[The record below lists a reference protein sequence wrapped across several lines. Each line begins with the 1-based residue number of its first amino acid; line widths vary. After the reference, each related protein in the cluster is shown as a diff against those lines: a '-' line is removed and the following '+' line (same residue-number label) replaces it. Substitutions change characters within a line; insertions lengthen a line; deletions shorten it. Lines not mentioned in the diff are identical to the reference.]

1 MKKKISLLLCLMMTA
16 IVCLTGCGK
25 TQTTLEYDEAMIEQE
40 TEFLIN
46 YCQNVD
52 SDTLAQ
58 WNDQNEFSKEYQ
70 FMMSGLK
77 FTPDSFDGAVDSW
90 QAGIKECGEYVGH
103 GDYTFEAK
111 DDELTV
117 SVPAQFKDRDAT
129 IEFVFDKDLY
139 LESMTVSAKFSL
151 GEIMEKAGLN
161 TLLGMGTVF
170 AVLIFISLL
179 ISLFVYIPSIERAL
193 KNRSSKKEKKAAQEE
208 RPAPKRPIL
217 EEVVEEEEL
226 VDDGELVA
234 VITAAIMAANG
245 GAAVSADKLVVRS
258 IKRVKRR

>member
-117 SVPAQFKDRDAT
+117 SVHQ
-129 IEFVFDKDLY
+129 
-139 LESMTVSAKFSL
+139 
-151 GEIMEKAGLN
+151 
-161 TLLGMGTVF
+161 
-170 AVLIFISLL
+170 
-179 ISLFVYIPSIERAL
+179 
-193 KNRSSKKEKKAAQEE
+193 NRSLPISPVL
-208 RPAPKRPIL
+208 PACSSHLFFFSHDIICDCFYNL
-217 EEVVEEEEL
+217 F
-226 VDDGELVA
+226 DCH
-234 VITAAIMAANG
+234 I
-245 GAAVSADKLVVRS
+245 
-258 IKRVKRR
+258 

>member
-139 LESMTVSAKFSL
+139 LKSMTVSAKFSL
-151 GEIMEKAGLN
+151 GEIVEKAGLN

-170 AVLIFISLL
+170 MVLIFISLI
-179 ISLFVYIPSIERAL
+179 ISLFKYIPAIENAL
-193 KNRSSKKEKKAAQEE
+193 KKKPKEVEK
-208 RPAPKRPIL
+208 
-217 EEVVEEEEL
+217 EVVEEPVVEE
-226 VDDGELVA
+226 VSEEQDMTDDTELVA
-234 VITAAIMAANG
+234 VIAAAIAAAEG
-245 GAAVSADKLVVRS
+245 TTTDGFVVRS
-258 IKRVKRR
+258 IRRRPSNKWNS

>member
-1 MKKKISLLLCLMMTA
+1 MTA

-170 AVLIFISLL
+170 VVLIFISFIIYLL
-179 ISLFVYIPSIERAL
+179 GFIPKLQKKLSGKGKAAEE
-193 KNRSSKKEKKAAQEE
+193 KKETPVQAA
-208 RPAPKRPIL
+208 PAPAVSAPQAAGT
-217 EEVVEEEEL
+217 
-226 VDDGELVA
+226 DDGELAA
-234 VITAAIMAANG
+234 VIAAAIAASEG
-245 GAAVSADKLVVRS
+245 TSTDGFVVRS
-258 IKRVKRR
+258 IKRRKSNKWN

>member
-117 SVPAQFKDRDAT
+117 SVPAQFKNRDAT

-139 LESMTVSAKFSL
+139 LESMTVSAKDL
-151 GEIMEKAGLN
+151 RQWEKCCATEFILFQKFNHTFCCLFVICNNILDTAAKSRLN
-161 TLLGMGTVF
+161 GC
-170 AVLIFISLL
+170 LIFFFYFNNIC
-179 ISLFVYIPSIERAL
+179 
-193 KNRSSKKEKKAAQEE
+193 NN
-208 RPAPKRPIL
+208 
-217 EEVVEEEEL
+217 
-226 VDDGELVA
+226 
-234 VITAAIMAANG
+234 T
-245 GAAVSADKLVVRS
+245 
-258 IKRVKRR
+258 

>member
-1 MKKKISLLLCLMMTA
+1 MTA

-111 DDELTV
+111 DD
-117 SVPAQFKDRDAT
+117 AT

-170 AVLIFISLL
+170 VVLIFISFL
-179 ISLFVYIPSIERAL
+179 ISLFKYIPAIQNAFGKKKDE
-193 KNRSSKKEKKAAQEE
+193 KKEETK
-208 RPAPKRPIL
+208 
-217 EEVVEEEEL
+217 
-226 VDDGELVA
+226 
-234 VITAAIMAANG
+234 
-245 GAAVSADKLVVRS
+245 AAVSETVEEVDETDDLELIAVISAAIAAAEETTTDGFVVRS
-258 IKRVKRR
+258 IKRRPSNKWNS

>member
-1 MKKKISLLLCLMMTA
+1 MNVFEQALL
-16 IVCLTGCGK
+16 
-25 TQTTLEYDEAMIEQE
+25 
-40 TEFLIN
+40 
-46 YCQNVD
+46 
-52 SDTLAQ
+52 
-58 WNDQNEFSKEYQ
+58 
-70 FMMSGLK
+70 
-77 FTPDSFDGAVDSW
+77 
-90 QAGIKECGEYVGH
+90 
-103 GDYTFEAK
+103 
-111 DDELTV
+111 
-117 SVPAQFKDRDAT
+117 
-129 IEFVFDKDLY
+129 DLY

>member
-25 TQTTLEYDEAMIEQE
+25 TQTTLEYDEATIEQE

-90 QAGIKECGEYVGH
+90 RQ
-103 GDYTFEAK
+103 
-111 DDELTV
+111 
-117 SVPAQFKDRDAT
+117 
-129 IEFVFDKDLY
+129 
-139 LESMTVSAKFSL
+139 ES
-151 GEIMEKAGLN
+151 
-161 TLLGMGTVF
+161 
-170 AVLIFISLL
+170 
-179 ISLFVYIPSIERAL
+179 
-193 KNRSSKKEKKAAQEE
+193 KN
-208 RPAPKRPIL
+208 
-217 EEVVEEEEL
+217 
-226 VDDGELVA
+226 
-234 VITAAIMAANG
+234 
-245 GAAVSADKLVVRS
+245 AVSMSDMEIIHL
-258 IKRVKRR
+258 KRKMMS

>member
-170 AVLIFISLL
+170 VVLIFISFIIYLL
-179 ISLFVYIPSIERAL
+179 GFIPKLQKKLSGKGKAAEE
-193 KNRSSKKEKKAAQEE
+193 KKETPVQAA
-208 RPAPKRPIL
+208 PAPAVSAPQAAGT
-217 EEVVEEEEL
+217 
-226 VDDGELVA
+226 DDGELAA
-234 VITAAIMAANG
+234 VIAAAIAASEG
-245 GAAVSADKLVVRS
+245 TSTDGFVVRS
-258 IKRVKRR
+258 IKRRKSNKWN

>member
-1 MKKKISLLLCLMMTA
+1 MTA

-170 AVLIFISLL
+170 VVLIFISFI
-179 ISLFVYIPSIERAL
+179 ISLFKFIPAIQN
-193 KNRSSKKEKKAAQEE
+193 KFSKKPQAETKKEASAAA
-208 RPAPKRPIL
+208 PAPV
-217 EEVVEEEEL
+217 EVVPATDDSEL
-226 VDDGELVA
+226 IA
-234 VITAAIMAANG
+234 VISAAIAASEG
-245 GAAVSADKLVVRS
+245 TSTDGFVVRS
-258 IKRVKRR
+258 IKRRKSNKWS

>member
-170 AVLIFISLL
+170 AVLIFISFL
-179 ISLFVYIPSIERAL
+179 ISLFKYIPAIQNAFGKKKDEQKEETDKSIRREFSYKAFKRSFTLDEKIDVEKIDARYENGVL
-193 KNRSSKKEKKAAQEE
+193 KLELPKKQASQ
-208 RPAPKRPIL
+208 APTKEIN
-217 EEVVEEEEL
+217 
-226 VDDGELVA
+226 
-234 VITAAIMAANG
+234 IQ
-245 GAAVSADKLVVRS
+245 
-258 IKRVKRR
+258 

>member
-1 MKKKISLLLCLMMTA
+1 MTA

-77 FTPDSFDGAVDSW
+77 FTPDSFEGAVDSW

-170 AVLIFISLL
+170 AVLIFISFL
-179 ISLFVYIPSIERAL
+179 ISLFKYIPAIQNAFG
-193 KNRSSKKEKKAAQEE
+193 KKKDEQKEE
-208 RPAPKRPIL
+208 TK
-217 EEVVEEEEL
+217 
-226 VDDGELVA
+226 
-234 VITAAIMAANG
+234 
-245 GAAVSADKLVVRS
+245 AAVSETVEEVDETDDLELIAVISAAIAAAEETTTDGFVVRS
-258 IKRVKRR
+258 IKRRPSNKWNS

>member
-117 SVPAQFKDRDAT
+117 SVPA
-129 IEFVFDKDLY
+129 L
-139 LESMTVSAKFSL
+139 SL
-151 GEIMEKAGLN
+151 IH
-161 TLLGMGTVF
+161 
-170 AVLIFISLL
+170 I
-179 ISLFVYIPSIERAL
+179 
-193 KNRSSKKEKKAAQEE
+193 
-208 RPAPKRPIL
+208 
-217 EEVVEEEEL
+217 
-226 VDDGELVA
+226 
-234 VITAAIMAANG
+234 
-245 GAAVSADKLVVRS
+245 
-258 IKRVKRR
+258 